1 MLYQIHMLKNYPPT
15 CLNRDETGMPKTCYF
30 GGAPR
35 GRISSQCLK
44 HAWRTSPL
52 FGELLGEKAIRTR
65 KLPELVAE
73 CLKEKGHELTDDL
86 KKAIEKKVASIVK
99 NNEKEEQKE
108 KNIKDKKKD
117 TAYKTPQIIA
127 LSPDDV
133 DALADVMEA
142 CIKEGKFDAKKISA
156 IDVNNIIR
164 EMKKFSDRHVMIDV
178 ALFGRM
184 VTSNAFVNV
193 EAAVQTAH
201 ALSAHAVNQ
210 ESDYFTAVDDLV
222 SGTENEG
229 DKGAAHIN
237 DTDYNSCCYYHYVAI
252 DSDQLA
258 KNLENSPD
266 AKELGKKVLP
276 AFIKIMAYTNPSGK
290 QNSFAGQVLPDLLC
304 VEIKE
309 KKIPVSYVNAYAK
322 PVRFAPSTDLIKESV
337 TRLSDEINMIDSTY
351 GLEVKKRIWF
361 SPRVKGEGASPKNCD
376 IAATLDDMLKKC
388 LD

>member
-30 GGAPR
+30 GGAQR

-44 HAWRTSPL
+44 HTWRTSPL
-52 FGELLGEKAIRTR
+52 FGELLGEKAVRTR

-73 CLKEKGHELTDDL
+73 RLKEKGFPDDVIKVL
-86 KKAIEKKVASIVK
+86 EKKATAVANKESK
-99 NNEKEEQKE
+99 ENNYL
-108 KNIKDKKKD
+108 I
-117 TAYKTPQIIA
+117 TPQIIFF
-127 LSPDDV
+127 SPEDV
-133 DALADVMEA
+133 DAVADVM
-142 CIKEGKFDAKKISA
+142 GKCADENKLDIKKIEKIKA
-156 IDVNNIIR
+156 KDILGNMKDVDLRPMTIDI
-164 EMKKFSDRHVMIDV
+164 

-184 VTSNAFVNV
+184 VTSDTFADV
-193 EAAVQTAH
+193 EASVQTAH
-201 ALSAHAVNQ
+201 ALSTHAVNQ

-222 SGTENEG
+222 SGTDDEG

-252 DSDQLA
+252 DSDQLE
-258 KNLENSPD
+258 KNLEYSPD
-266 AKELGKKVLP
+266 ARKFADKVLP

-290 QNSFAGQVLPDLLC
+290 QNSFAGQVLPDLFC

-337 TRLSDEINMIDSTY
+337 TRLSGEIDMIDSSY

-361 SPRVKGEGASPKNCD
+361 SPRVKGEGSSPEKCE
-376 IAATLDDMLKKC
+376 IAASLDELLRKC
-388 LD
+388 RD